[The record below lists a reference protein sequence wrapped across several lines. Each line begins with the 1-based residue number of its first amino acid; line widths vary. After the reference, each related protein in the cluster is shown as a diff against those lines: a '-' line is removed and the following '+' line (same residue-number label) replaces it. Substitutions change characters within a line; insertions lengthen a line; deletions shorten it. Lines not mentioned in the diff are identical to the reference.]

1 MDVPENI
8 KEALKQL
15 PDSPGVYMHKDSLG
29 NVIYVGKAVS
39 LRNRVRQYFQ
49 SSRNMDPKVRSMVS
63 QISEFEYI
71 TVDSEMEALILEC
84 NLIKK
89 HRPKYNILL
98 RDDKTYP
105 YIKITNEEWP
115 RIVKTRN
122 VRKDG
127 GSYFGPYSDAGAVN
141 RIVDLLNSSFELKRC
156 SAVAFAPGFRPCLNY
171 HIKQCR
177 GICTGQVDRSEYEEA
192 LAGAKEF
199 LRGHS
204 APLVNKMKQR
214 MKEASDAL
222 DFEKAA
228 EYRDYIEAAQSLSET
243 QRVVLHHS
251 NEADIVVRVG
261 KGEKTTD
268 SFAVFSVREGK
279 LIGRE
284 TFRMDM
290 TASIDEGRA
299 SVLSA
304 FLNQHYSNVPDVPRE
319 IIVST
324 LPSDAQLLEQ
334 YLSEISAHSVKI
346 LRPERGE
353 KRALLKLALN
363 DAAVLAETIDRK
375 AKAAA
380 SRREQL
386 GREIWEV
393 LCAMGAPE
401 TVGGGASLDGGA
413 SDTSDTSDGRTPA
426 SGTPAPYDGRQFR
439 AEAYDISNTNGIDTV
454 GAMVVYDGL
463 KPDKQSY
470 RKFRVR
476 SVQGQDDY
484 ASMREVL
491 SRRFMRV
498 FSGDEKFAVLPDII
512 FMDGGKGHVTCAL
525 EVIEATG
532 FDIPVVGMV
541 KDDHHR
547 TRALIVRVPAD
558 RGSGGEGPVGGE
570 GPIGGEGLAA
580 GTAGGEGPACGEGGN
595 PDAFEWREISLAD
608 KPILYK
614 YIGTMQEEV
623 HRFAITYHHKL
634 RSKNIEH
641 SVLDDIEGIGPKRR
655 KALLSAFGSVEEIRK
670 IATGAGSRGAAD
682 TADGAGTADGEGT
695 ADGAADPV
703 EVLMQAEG
711 MDRRSAESVCRF
723 FRGTDTDAA
732 SRDTDTDAASRGA
745 DEENN
750 G

>member
-15 PDSPGVYMHKDSLG
+15 PDSPGVYIHKDSLG

-39 LRNRVRQYFQ
+39 LRSRVRQYFQ

-63 QISEFEYI
+63 QISEFESI

-105 YIKITNEEWP
+105 YIKVTKEEWP
-115 RIVKTRN
+115 RVIKTRQ

-141 RIVDLLNSSFELKRC
+141 RIVDLLNSSFALKRC

-171 HIKQCR
+171 HINQCR
-177 GICTGQVDRSEYEEA
+177 GICTGGVSPSEYEEA
-192 LAGAKEF
+192 VAGAVEF

-204 APLVNKMKQR
+204 APLVNALKQR
-214 MKEASDAL
+214 MKEASDKMDYEA
-222 DFEKAA
+222 AA
-228 EYRDYIEAAQSLSET
+228 EYRDYIEAARSLNET

-261 KGEKTTD
+261 KGDKATD
-268 SFAVFSVREGK
+268 AFAVFSVRDGK

-284 TFRMDM
+284 TFSMDM
-290 TASIDEGRA
+290 AASIDED
-299 SVLSA
+299 SKSILEA
-304 FLNQHYSNVPDVPRE
+304 FLNQHYSRMPDVPRE
-319 IIVST
+319 IIVSQ
-324 LPSDAQLLEQ
+324 LPTNSAVLEQ
-334 YLSEISAHSVKI
+334 YLSEISAHAVKI
-346 LRPERGE
+346 LKPERGE
-353 KRALLKLALN
+353 KKALLKLAVN
-363 DAAVLAETIDRK
+363 DAAVLADSIDRK

-380 SRREQL
+380 ERREAL
-386 GREIWEV
+386 GGEIWDV
-393 LCAMGAPE
+393 LCQMGAE
-401 TVGGGASLDGGA
+401 AG
-413 SDTSDTSDGRTPA
+413 
-426 SGTPAPYDGRQFR
+426 PYDGRQFR

-463 KPDKQSY
+463 KADKQAY

-476 SVQGQDDY
+476 TVEGQDDY

-491 SRRFMRV
+491 SRRFLRV
-498 FSGDEKFAVLPDII
+498 FSGDDKFAILPDII
-512 FMDGGKGHVTCAL
+512 FMDGGKGHVTTAL

-532 FDIPVVGMV
+532 FEIPVVGMV
-541 KDDHHR
+541 KDDRHR
-547 TRALIVRVPAD
+547 TRGLIVRANVDEAD
-558 RGSGGEGPVGGE
+558 GVDS
-570 GPIGGEGLAA
+570 
-580 GTAGGEGPACGEGGN
+580 
-595 PDAFEWREISLAD
+595 DWREITLAD
-608 KPILYK
+608 KPLLYK

-634 RSKNIEH
+634 RSKNVEH

-655 KALLSAFGSVEEIRK
+655 KALLEAFGSVEEIRR
-670 IATGAGSRGAAD
+670 IATGN
-682 TADGAGTADGEGT
+682 
-695 ADGAADPV
+695 DPV
-703 EVLMQAEG
+703 EALMRADG
-711 MDRRSAESVCRF
+711 VDRRSAENVVKF
-723 FRGTDTDAA
+723 FSKT
-732 SRDTDTDAASRGA
+732 
-745 DEENN
+745 
-750 G
+750 